1 MFRFADVL
9 HAWNLLF
16 FLCVET
22 RENNQ
27 PKQMLVLKKL
37 TGLRSSLSSRQRF
50 PLTFTTGKSEIP
62 YEDAFIELS
71 MWNSQKI
78 IGKFEM
84 GTS

>member
-1 MFRFADVL
+1 
-9 HAWNLLF
+9 
-16 FLCVET
+16 
-22 RENNQ
+22 
-27 PKQMLVLKKL
+27 MLVLKKL

-84 GTS
+84 GTSWTPLSTMLISEQLISWETNLEKWEVVLK